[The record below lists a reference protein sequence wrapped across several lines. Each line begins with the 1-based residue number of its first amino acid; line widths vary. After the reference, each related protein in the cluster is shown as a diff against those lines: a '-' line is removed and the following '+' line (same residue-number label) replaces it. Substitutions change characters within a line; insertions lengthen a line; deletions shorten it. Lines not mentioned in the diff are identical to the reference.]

1 MNYIN
6 LLRELQSPESM
17 NRLARLYG
25 HREGTLVSQIRR
37 YNAIIKLHKD
47 IFRSEKPL
55 YVISSPGRT
64 EIIGN
69 HTDHNRG
76 KVLAAA
82 INLDT
87 LAVVTA
93 REDTLVNLHSEG
105 YPPMTIDLGDLS
117 VDPREEGTSAALI
130 RGVADGMARAGFRIG
145 GFDAAVTS
153 DVLGGSGLSSSA
165 AFEVMVGCVFNTLY
179 NDSGMDSV
187 QRAKIAQYAENVHF
201 GKPSGLMD
209 QMASSVGGMT
219 AIDFKQD
226 EPKIEPLSFGFD
238 QAGYALVVVG
248 TGGSHDDLTP
258 QYAAIREE
266 MNAAAACFGE
276 QTLRAVRREEF
287 YRAIPQ
293 VREACGDRA
302 VLRAMH
308 YYQENERVTLAVEA
322 LRADDLDSFFAQINA
337 SGRSSWQLL
346 QNISPQQG
354 DQPLAIALALA
365 EETLGGRG
373 ACRVHGGGFAGTTLN
388 FVPDDLLPCFV
399 KKLEAVFGSGSCH
412 ILDVRSEGAVRVF

>member
-1 MNYIN
+1 M
-6 LLRELQSPESM
+6 
-17 NRLARLYG
+17 
-25 HREGTLVSQIRR
+25 
-37 YNAIIKLHKD
+37 
-47 IFRSEKPL
+47 
-55 YVISSPGRT
+55 ISSPGRT

-117 VDPREEGTSAALI
+117 VNPREEGTSAALI

-201 GKPSGLMD
+201 AKPSGLMD

-308 YYQENERVTLAVEA
+308 FYQENERVTLAVEA
-322 LRADDLDSFFAQINA
+322 LRAVDMDSFFAQINA

-365 EETLGGRG
+365 GETLGGRG

>member
-1 MNYIN
+1 
-6 LLRELQSPESM
+6 
-17 NRLARLYG
+17 
-25 HREGTLVSQIRR
+25 
-37 YNAIIKLHKD
+37 
-47 IFRSEKPL
+47 
-55 YVISSPGRT
+55 
-64 EIIGN
+64 
-69 HTDHNRG
+69 
-76 KVLAAA
+76 
-82 INLDT
+82 
-87 LAVVTA
+87 
-93 REDTLVNLHSEG
+93 
-105 YPPMTIDLGDLS
+105 
-117 VDPREEGTSAALI
+117 
-130 RGVADGMARAGFRIG
+130 
-145 GFDAAVTS
+145 
-153 DVLGGSGLSSSA
+153 
-165 AFEVMVGCVFNTLY
+165 
-179 NDSGMDSV
+179 
-187 QRAKIAQYAENVHF
+187 
-201 GKPSGLMD
+201 
-209 QMASSVGGMT
+209 MT

-276 QTLRAVRREEF
+276 RTLRAVRREEF

-308 YYQENERVTLAVEA
+308 FYQENERVTLAVEA

-354 DQPLAIALALA
+354 DQPLATALALA